1 MADVSL
7 TPRRQESKKSTT
19 SKRMKSKDNQDIQ
32 DDVQNALKSKQSEVS
47 TKQSQE
53 PSKKESEK

>member
-19 SKRMKSKDNQDIQ
+19 SKRMKSKDNQDI
-32 DDVQNALKSKQSEVS
+32 
-47 TKQSQE
+47 
-53 PSKKESEK
+53 